1 MFNSTKFAHYRF
13 KVGKVFFYFKSL
25 MQHSHCYQCKIVMKW
40 DARETLLASHVRKS
54 LWPIQQNWAT
64 HQERKPVSHIDIGPW
79 K

>member
-1 MFNSTKFAHYRF
+1 
-13 KVGKVFFYFKSL
+13 

-64 HQERKPVSHIDIGPW
+64 HQERKPVLHIDIGPW